1 MYQLVLRHHVVVGIL
16 IAIFIEHFTKKFLGA
31 REQLQLLVRKPEIQM

>member
-16 IAIFIEHFTKKFLGA
+16 IAIFIEIFTEKFSGA
-31 REQLQLLVRKPEIQM
+31 REQLQLLVRKAKIQM